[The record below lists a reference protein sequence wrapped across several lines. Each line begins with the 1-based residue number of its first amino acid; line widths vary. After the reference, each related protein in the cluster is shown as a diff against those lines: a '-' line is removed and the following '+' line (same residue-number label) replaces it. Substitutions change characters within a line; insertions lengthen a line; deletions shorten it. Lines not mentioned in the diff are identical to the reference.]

1 MLSLG
6 LVKEEYVGI
15 PRLEVD
21 DVNQSE
27 PFCAVPTVSKAG
39 IEPLHPL
46 SPSHGVLTSHS
57 LLDLLQQ
64 GEARRP
70 SPAWR
75 TRAHEH

>member
-6 LVKEEYVGI
+6 PVKEEYVGI

-21 DVNQSE
+21 DVNRSE

-39 IEPLHPL
+39 IEPLHPP

-57 LLDLLQQ
+57 LLDLLQ
-64 GEARRP
+64 EALRP